1 MACPVPQSK
10 GTDGFQSQTEWGPSF
25 PASSSEPSDGDKRE
39 WGPQRVLAQPL
50 CLACATSTSAYF
62 TPGQGQG
69 GGTQERL
76 GLPEGLTCGGPW
88 GQSWGLGM
96 GMSWVPAL
104 RPAHRGSGTVQDTWL
119 TVADPQL
126 PPLTP
131 APQGRAGSL
140 LEMSRDK
147 PDPHGGG
154 GAEGLSQ
161 WMGWASRACPPLGS
175 RLTWGGP
182 GVRDSVGPGS
192 VWGQGQAPSEQGR
205 SGSDQGSGLRQNH
218 VF

>member
-50 CLACATSTSAYF
+50 CLACATSTLAYF

-76 GLPEGLTCGGPW
+76 GLPEGLTCRGPW

-154 GAEGLSQ
+154 GGRGAEPMDGLGVEGVSTS
-161 WMGWASRACPPLGS
+161 GIKTHLGGT
-175 RLTWGGP
+175 RGQGQCGT
-182 GVRDSVGPGS
+182 GVIVGPGS
-192 VWGQGQAPSEQGR
+192 GSE
-205 SGSDQGSGLRQNH
+205 
-218 VF
+218 

>member
-76 GLPEGLTCGGPW
+76 GLPEGLTCRGPW

-154 GAEGLSQ
+154 GGRGAEPMDGLGVEGVSTS
-161 WMGWASRACPPLGS
+161 GIKTHLGGT
-175 RLTWGGP
+175 RGQGQCGT
-182 GVRDSVGPGS
+182 GVSVGPGS
-192 VWGQGQAPSEQGR
+192 GSE
-205 SGSDQGSGLRQNH
+205 
-218 VF
+218 